1 MLQALRRTKKRK
13 LRFEV
18 TLTLRELTNVA
29 THSAAAV
36 WVRVKCP
43 GCATVESRRQKVE
56 EQAVAWG
63 EEGESFPMV
72 VNMAVDDASNV
83 VDSFIVRLSVRAA
96 TATAVGGA
104 AGGGGNAKFE
114 RLGVVNVDLAELV
127 GVRETARGFLL
138 EESSFNAV
146 LKVSLT
152 VRQVAGDA
160 MFRARSEASS
170 GGQQD
175 GAA

>member
-1 MLQALRRTKKRK
+1 MLKSFRRHTAKKRK

-63 EEGESFPMV
+63 DEGESFPMV
-72 VNMAVDDASNV
+72 ANMAVDDASNV
-83 VDSFIVRLSVRAA
+83 VDSFIIRLSVRAA
-96 TATAVGGA
+96 TATARRCGRPGTSWP
-104 AGGGGNAKFE
+104 
-114 RLGVVNVDLAELV
+114 R
-127 GVRETARGFLL
+127 
-138 EESSFNAV
+138 
-146 LKVSLT
+146 
-152 VRQVAGDA
+152 
-160 MFRARSEASS
+160 S
-170 GGQQD
+170 GGETTRW
-175 GAA
+175 